1 MRMNKN
7 TNVGTSTGT
16 STSIII
22 TIIKVV
28 SVFLIL
34 IIFNIIMY
42 QYLSIEGNIRNI
54 GNAENAKST
63 KSIEGFNQD
72 TGVIDYTNRFKYK
85 PYNIRLMYENT
96 GEYPWNRHSINS
108 SIPYDVNIKKEAV
121 NVYYYEFDNKTF
133 NDKLKQVFKSNCEEL
148 IIAVEGSKW
157 NAWQN
162 PKTLSDE
169 GEKNRLK
176 SYYDKIFEFT
186 VKRLQSGIMDLPGE
200 DKKQKIQIVHD
211 IMLRYRTHATYPLY
225 YMFDIDMILYR
236 AGKFQG
242 KHVKLVAVINGM
254 NGMNGMN
261 INIILTKIVGVVSED
276 NIVIYPYTSFDKLNI
291 TEYQQFVPSKYGAI
305 DSETKNSRDNT
316 FNVSDSYMNSEI
328 ETIMY
333 KKLLEESIPEDVDI
347 SNNNFTPK
355 PGELVKKN
363 RCLL

>member
-1 MRMNKN
+1 MNKN
-7 TNVGTSTGT
+7 KGMDTTMN
-16 STSIII
+16 ILI
-22 TIIKVV
+22 TIAKVV
-28 SVFLIL
+28 SILLIL
-34 IIFNIIMY
+34 GIFNIIMY
-42 QYLSIEGNIRNI
+42 HYLTIEGSIRNI
-54 GNAENAKST
+54 GAADNAP
-63 KSIEGFNQD
+63 KSIERFNQN
-72 TGVIDYTNRFKYK
+72 TGTIDYTNRFKYK

-96 GEYPWNRHSINS
+96 GDYPWNRHSINS

-133 NDKLKQVFKSNCEEL
+133 NNKLKQVFKSNCEEL

-162 PKTLSDE
+162 PKTLTDKA
-169 GEKNRLK
+169 EKDRLK
-176 SYYDKIFEFT
+176 SYYDKIFDFS
-186 VKRLQSGIMDLPGE
+186 VKRLQSSIMDLPGE

-211 IMLRYRTHATYPLY
+211 IMLRYRTHSVYPSY

-242 KHVKLVAVINGM
+242 KHVKLVAVM

-276 NIVIYPYTSFDKLNI
+276 NIVIYPYTSFDKLNV

-316 FNVSDSYMNSEI
+316 FNVSDTYMNSEI

-347 SNNNFTPK
+347 SNNNFTPN
-355 PGELVKKN
+355 PGELVKKD